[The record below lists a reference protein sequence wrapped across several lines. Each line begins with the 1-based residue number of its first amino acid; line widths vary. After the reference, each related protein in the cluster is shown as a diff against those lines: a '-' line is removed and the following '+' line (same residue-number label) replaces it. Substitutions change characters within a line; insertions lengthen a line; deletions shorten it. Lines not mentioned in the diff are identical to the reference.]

1 MKSYDFN
8 SIFLNQLN
16 KILFKFNYK
25 INYDYKFDKISKIDL
40 FEKKIKLEKNKKNR
54 YQLSKDF
61 IKQFPDNPKSHL
73 ALTVSLFKNFDLSWI
88 EQSHKYAKVRNDW
101 IENNQLADFEY
112 EFIGAENIIG
122 SLGNH
127 AAIEGLINANK
138 YQLRSKKKINLFL
151 SKKDAKPRN
160 KTLFKYFEPHLNILN
175 NQKAFSSYRE
185 FESHL
190 RLPMGFLLPSYNKS
204 IFYDFLPSLIK
215 KKQYDESGYQPL
227 FKLSNEDKEKGK
239 LALKEI
245 GVKEDDWYVTI
256 HIREP
261 GYRGETKKNSL
272 ENFRNSNPLNYT
284 SAIKYITDQGGWV
297 FRMGD
302 NSMTK
307 LPRMR
312 KVIDYCHSDIK
323 SDFLD
328 VYLAATSRFCIGTP
342 SGYYTLADFFGV
354 PILLTNLAWLSPYY
368 TLGKKDL
375 FTPRVIKKNNEILS
389 LDTMLQNPYIFLNSD
404 NEYKNY
410 NVETVENSSE
420 DILNGT
426 IEMLEKTSE
435 KPKVETSNL
444 QDKFRDL
451 AEKKIYNLTKE
462 QFYSHGNISSAFLEK
477 NNKYLF

>member
-1 MKSYDFN
+1 MKTYDYN

-25 INYDYKFDKISKIDL
+25 LNNAYKFDKISKIDL
-40 FEKKIKLEKNKKNR
+40 FEKKIQSEINKNNR

-61 IKQFPDNPKSHL
+61 IKQFPDNPRSHL
-73 ALTVSLFKNFDLSWI
+73 AFTEVLFKNFDLSWI
-88 EQSHKYAKVRNDW
+88 EQSHKYAKVRTNW
-101 IENNQLADFEY
+101 IENNQLTDTEY

-127 AAIEGLINANK
+127 GAIEGLINANK
-138 YQLRSKKKINLFL
+138 YQLRSKKTINLFL
-151 SKKDAKPRN
+151 SKNEKLRN
-160 KTLFKYFEPHLNILN
+160 KTLFKYFKPHLNIIKS
-175 NQKAFSSYRE
+175 QKSFSKYKE
-185 FESHL
+185 FENHL
-190 RLPMGFLLPSYNKS
+190 RLPMGFLVPSYDKS

-239 LALKEI
+239 LALEEI
-245 GVKEDDWYVTI
+245 GIKENDWYVTI
-256 HIREP
+256 HVREP

-272 ENFRNSNPLNYT
+272 DNFRNSNPLNYT
-284 SAIKYITDQGGWV
+284 KAIKYITDQGGWV

-307 LPRMR
+307 LPRMP
-312 KVIDYCHSDIK
+312 KVIDYCHSAIK

-354 PILLTNLAWLSPYY
+354 PIFLTNLAWLSPYY

-375 FTPRVIKKNNEILS
+375 FIPRIIKKNNEILS
-389 LDTMLQNPYIFLNSD
+389 FDTMLENPYIFLNSD
-404 NEYKNY
+404 YEYKNY
-410 NVETVENSSE
+410 NVKTEEKSPE

-426 IEMLEKTSE
+426 IEMLEKTSNG
-435 KPKVETSNL
+435 PKVENSNL
-444 QDKFRDL
+444 QDKFRNLTD
-451 AEKKIYNLTKE
+451 KKIYNLTKE
-462 QFYSHGNISSAFLEK
+462 KFYSHGNISSTFLEK